1 MSPVTL
7 QGTLGHYRI
16 LEPIGEGGMGEVYA
30 AEDTRLHRRIALKV
44 LPRLLAGDPERR
56 LRFEREAQAIAA
68 LNHPNIVTI
77 HSVEEADGTPF
88 LTMEMVDGK
97 PLTDVIPR
105 DGLPLPTLL
114 RIAIAIS
121 DAIAAAQ
128 QRGITHRD
136 LKPANVMVTAE
147 GRVKVLDFGVAKLRD
162 LEIAAA
168 GDDLTRGPTRQLTG
182 EGKIIG
188 TVAYMSPEQAEGRP
202 VDPRSDI
209 FAVGVLLHEM
219 ATGNRPFKGDT
230 NVSIISSIL
239 KDNPAPVTDLN
250 PRLPA
255 DLARIIRRCL
265 AKDPGR
271 RYQTAADLRTELE
284 DLKQDVESGVSAITT
299 RPSTRPRLSARW
311 LALGTIALAVMA
323 AGIWYAVTGRGRATT
338 PATFAI
344 DHLARLTTT
353 GTVSL
358 AAISPD
364 GKYVAHVKESQGDPS
379 LWVRQ
384 TATTSDVQIVAAA
397 PVIYDGVAFSP
408 DGNYVYY
415 NTYRRPGGGMA
426 TLYRVP
432 VLGGTPSVVLADVDS
447 AITFS
452 PDAKSFAFTRGVP
465 SQGTTGVV
473 VANADA
479 TGVRELATLPA
490 PARFQLDSPAWSP
503 DGRTLLAIATK
514 GPVTSAVFAVDVQN
528 GRTSE
533 VPGEW
538 GTLRSVQWMPGGRSF
553 VVDGA
558 DVGSQTAALQ
568 IWNVSYADGART
580 RITND
585 LNTYLSVSLSA
596 DGLSLATVQNEVT
609 AGVEVSAF
617 PDVAEWRRLTGE
629 PGRADGT
636 AGMTWLPDGRIVYTS
651 SASGPPQLWIV
662 NGDGSNA
669 HQLTSS
675 VPIAQNPFASRDG
688 RWIYFDTVVSTGR
701 CIYRIA
707 PDGSSLEQ
715 ITRGGNETR
724 PVVSP
729 NGATVFVSLR
739 RQGGENYAAR
749 VPSQGGDPT
758 MISKGTFSPADI
770 SPDGTQLVG
779 ATWSEQHRRSVVALL
794 PSGGGEP
801 TLLPDIPVSNASFS
815 PDGHALV
822 FPDLTA
828 RPIRMMLR
836 PLPNGV
842 ATNVGPPL
850 PAMTFNGALSRDGR
864 VAISR
869 GSQQS
874 DVVLISGV
882 PPSKP

>member
-1 MSPVTL
+1 MTAVTL

-30 AEDTRLHRRIALKV
+30 AEDTRLNRRIALKV
-44 LPRLLAGDPERR
+44 LPRLLADDPERR
-56 LRFEREAQAIAA
+56 VRFEREAQAIAA

-88 LTMEMVDGK
+88 LTMEMVEGK
-97 PLTDVIPR
+97 PLTEVIPR
-105 DGLPLPTLL
+105 GGLPLQALL
-114 RIAIAIS
+114 KIAIAIS

-128 QRGITHRD
+128 QRDITHRD

-188 TVAYMSPEQAEGRP
+188 TVAYMSPEQAEGKP

-219 ATGNRPFKGDT
+219 ATGDRPFKGDT

-239 KDNPAPVTDLN
+239 KDNPAPVTDVN

-265 AKDPGR
+265 AKDPSR

-284 DLKQDVESGVSAITT
+284 DLKQDVDSGVSAITT
-299 RPSTRPRLSARW
+299 RPAVRPRPSARW
-311 LALGTIALAVMA
+311 LALGAIALALIAAATWYVMN
-323 AGIWYAVTGRGRATT
+323 GKTRAKA

-344 DHLARLTTT
+344 DHFDRLTTT

-364 GKYVAHVKESQGDPS
+364 GKYVVHVKGDQGDPS

-384 TATTSDVQIVAAA
+384 TATTGDVQIVAPA

-415 NTYRRPGGGMA
+415 NTYSRPGGGLA

-432 VLGGTPSVVLADVDS
+432 VLGGTPSIVLADVDS
-447 AITFS
+447 VVAFS

-465 SQGTTGVV
+465 SKGTTGVMI
-473 VANADA
+473 ANADA

-490 PARFQLDSPAWSP
+490 PARFQLETPAWSP

-514 GPVTSAVFAVDVQN
+514 GAVTSAVFAVDVQN
-528 GRTSE
+528 GRVSE
-533 VPGEW
+533 VPGDW
-538 GTLRSVQWMPGGRSF
+538 TAIRSVQWMPDSRSF
-553 VVDGA
+553 VLDGA
-558 DVGSQTAALQ
+558 DVGLQTAALQ
-568 IWNVSYADGART
+568 IWSVSYPGGTRT
-580 RITND
+580 RVTND
-585 LNTYLSVSLSA
+585 LNTYLSASLSA
-596 DGLSLATVQNEVT
+596 DGLSLAAVQNEVT
-609 AGVEVSAF
+609 AGIEVSKF
-617 PDVAEWRRLTGE
+617 PDLPEWRRITGE

-636 AGMTWLPDGRIVYTS
+636 AGMAWLPDGRITYTS

-662 NGDGSNA
+662 NADGSNG
-669 HQLTSS
+669 HQLTIS
-675 VPIAQNPFASRDG
+675 VPVALNPFPSADG
-688 RWIYFDTVVSTGR
+688 RWIYFDTVVSAGR

-707 PDGSSLEQ
+707 PDGSGIEQ

-729 NGATVFVSLR
+729 DGSTVFLSL
-739 RQGGENYAAR
+739 RQGGENHAAR
-749 VPSQGGDPT
+749 VPSHGGDPAV
-758 MISKGTFSPADI
+758 IWKGTFSPADI
-770 SPDGTQLVG
+770 STDGTQLVG
-779 ATWSEQHRRSVVALL
+779 PTWSEQHRRSVVAFM
-794 PSGGGEP
+794 PVAGGEP
-801 TLLPDIPVSNASFS
+801 ILLPDIPGPNATFT
-815 PDGHALV
+815 PDGRALL
-822 FPDLTA
+822 FPDLRT
-828 RPIRMMLR
+828 RPLRMMLR

-842 ATNVGPPL
+842 PTYVGPPL
-850 PAMTFNGALSRDGR
+850 PAGTFNGALSSDGR
-864 VAISR
+864 LAISR

-874 DVVLISGV
+874 DVVLINGV
-882 PPSKP
+882 RSAKP

>member
-1 MSPVTL
+1 
-7 QGTLGHYRI
+7 
-16 LEPIGEGGMGEVYA
+16 
-30 AEDTRLHRRIALKV
+30 
-44 LPRLLAGDPERR
+44 
-56 LRFEREAQAIAA
+56 
-68 LNHPNIVTI
+68 
-77 HSVEEADGTPF
+77 
-88 LTMEMVDGK
+88 
-97 PLTDVIPR
+97 
-105 DGLPLPTLL
+105 
-114 RIAIAIS
+114 
-121 DAIAAAQ
+121 
-128 QRGITHRD
+128 
-136 LKPANVMVTAE
+136 
-147 GRVKVLDFGVAKLRD
+147 
-162 LEIAAA
+162 
-168 GDDLTRGPTRQLTG
+168 
-182 EGKIIG
+182 
-188 TVAYMSPEQAEGRP
+188 
-202 VDPRSDI
+202 
-209 FAVGVLLHEM
+209 
-219 ATGNRPFKGDT
+219 
-230 NVSIISSIL
+230 
-239 KDNPAPVTDLN
+239 
-250 PRLPA
+250 
-255 DLARIIRRCL
+255 
-265 AKDPGR
+265 
-271 RYQTAADLRTELE
+271 
-284 DLKQDVESGVSAITT
+284 
-299 RPSTRPRLSARW
+299 
-311 LALGTIALAVMA
+311 
-323 AGIWYAVTGRGRATT
+323 
-338 PATFAI
+338 
-344 DHLARLTTT
+344 
-353 GTVSL
+353 
-358 AAISPD
+358 
-364 GKYVAHVKESQGDPS
+364 
-379 LWVRQ
+379 
-384 TATTSDVQIVAAA
+384 
-397 PVIYDGVAFSP
+397 
-408 DGNYVYY
+408 
-415 NTYRRPGGGMA
+415 
-426 TLYRVP
+426 
-432 VLGGTPSVVLADVDS
+432 
-447 AITFS
+447 
-452 PDAKSFAFTRGVP
+452 VP

-538 GTLRSVQWMPGGRSF
+538 GSLRSVQWMPGGRSF

-617 PDVAEWRRLTGE
+617 PDFAEWRRLTGE

-669 HQLTSS
+669 HQLTGPPQLWIVNGDGSNAHQLTS
-675 VPIAQNPFASRDG
+675 TVPIAQNRFASRDG
-688 RWIYFDTVVSTGR
+688 QWVYFDTVASTGR

-707 PDGSSLEQ
+707 PDGSRLEQ
-715 ITRGGNETR
+715 ITRGGDETR

-729 NGATVFVSLR
+729 DGATVFMSLR
-739 RQGGENYAAR
+739 RQGGENHAAR

-794 PSGGGEP
+794 PSVGGEP
-801 TLLPDIPVSNASFS
+801 TLLPDIPVSNAGFS
-815 PDGHALV
+815 PEGRALV

-850 PAMTFNGALSRDGR
+850 PALTFNGALSRDGR

-874 DVVLISGV
+874 DVVLISAMR
-882 PPSKP
+882 PAKP

>member
-1 MSPVTL
+1 MTAVTL

-30 AEDTRLHRRIALKV
+30 AEDTRLHRRVALKV
-44 LPRLLAGDPERR
+44 LPRLLADDPERR

-77 HSVEEADGTPF
+77 HSVEESDGIPF

-105 DGLPLPTLL
+105 DGLPVATLL
-114 RIAIAIS
+114 KIAIAIS

-136 LKPANVMVTAE
+136 LKPANVMVTGE

-162 LEIAAA
+162 LEIAEG
-168 GDDLTRGPTRQLTG
+168 GDDLTRSPTNQLTG

-188 TVAYMSPEQAEGRP
+188 TIAYMSPEQAEGKP

-219 ATGNRPFKGDT
+219 ATGERPFKGDT

-239 KDNPAPVTDLN
+239 KDNPPSVTDLN

-271 RYQTAADLRTELE
+271 RYQTATDLRNDLE
-284 DLKQDVESGVSAITT
+284 DLKQEVDSGVSAITA
-299 RPSTRPRLSARW
+299 RPAARPWLSTRWVP
-311 LALGTIALAVMA
+311 LAAIALALIA
-323 AGIWYAVTGRGRATT
+323 AATWYVVAGKSRSKA

-344 DHLARLTTT
+344 DHFDRLTTT

-364 GKYVAHVKESQGDPS
+364 GKYVVHVKGTQGDPS

-384 TATTSDVQIVAAA
+384 TATTSDVQIVAPA
-397 PVIYDGVAFSP
+397 PVIYDGVGFSP

-415 NTYRRPGGGMA
+415 NTYPRPGGGMA

-432 VLGGTPSVVLADVDS
+432 VLGGTPSIVLADVDS
-447 AITFS
+447 VIAFS
-452 PDAKSFAFTRGVP
+452 PDARSFAFTRGVP
-465 SQGTTGVV
+465 SKGTTGMLI
-473 VANADA
+473 ANADG
-479 TGVRELATLPA
+479 TGVRELATLAA

-514 GPVTSAVFAVDVQN
+514 GAVTSAVFAVDAQT
-528 GRTSE
+528 GRASE

-538 GTLRSVQWMPGGRSF
+538 TTVRSVQWMPDGRSF
-553 VVDGA
+553 VLDGTDIGA
-558 DVGSQTAALQ
+558 AALQ
-568 IWNVSYADGART
+568 IWSVSYPEGTRT
-580 RITND
+580 RVTND
-585 LNTYLSVSLSA
+585 LNTYLSASLSA
-596 DGLSLATVQNEVT
+596 NGLSLAAVQNEIT
-609 AGVEVSAF
+609 AGIEVS
-617 PDVAEWRRLTGE
+617 PLRDMVEWRRLTGE

-636 AGMTWLPDGRIVYTS
+636 AGIEWLPDGRIVYTS
-651 SASGPPQLWIV
+651 SASGPSQLWIV
-662 NGDGSNA
+662 NADGSNA
-669 HQLTSS
+669 HQLTNT
-675 VPIAQNPFASRDG
+675 VPVALNPFPSTDG
-688 RWIYFDTVVSTGR
+688 RWVYFDSVVNTGR

-707 PDGSSLEQ
+707 PDGSGLEQ
-715 ITRGGNETR
+715 ITHGGNETH
-724 PVVSP
+724 PVISP
-729 NGATVFVSLR
+729 DGSTVFFSL
-739 RQGGENYAAR
+739 RQGGENHAAR
-749 VPSQGGDPT
+749 VPSQGGDST
-758 MISKGTFSPADI
+758 VIWKGTFSPTAV
-770 SPDGTQLVG
+770 SPDGSQIVG
-779 ATWSEQHRRSVVALL
+779 PTWSEQEHRSVLGLMSAA
-794 PSGGGEP
+794 GGEP
-801 TLLPDIPVSNASFS
+801 RLLPDIPVPTAAFS
-815 PDGHALV
+815 ADGRALL
-822 FPDLTA
+822 FPDLRA
-828 RPIRMMLR
+828 RPLRMMRR
-836 PLPNGV
+836 PLPDGV
-842 ATNVGPPL
+842 ATYVGPPL
-850 PAMTFNGALSRDGR
+850 PTVTFNGAVSRDGR
-864 VAISR
+864 LAISH

-874 DVVLISGV
+874 DVVLITAVRSI
-882 PPSKP
+882 KPQ